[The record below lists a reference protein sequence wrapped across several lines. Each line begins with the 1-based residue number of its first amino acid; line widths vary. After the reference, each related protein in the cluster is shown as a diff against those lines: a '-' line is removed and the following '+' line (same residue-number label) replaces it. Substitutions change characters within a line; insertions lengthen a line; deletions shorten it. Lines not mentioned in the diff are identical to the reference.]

1 MCTLAAG
8 LRHSHGVLNH
18 KFNLH
23 APDSAQEITTHEDLN
38 EKFYNINLSTP
49 HQITADNFNNS
60 LVRIKKKIT
69 FKSFDYVGIKLK
81 K

>member
-1 MCTLAAG
+1 MYLPTNSLIK
-8 LRHSHGVLNH
+8 LRRQL
-18 KFNLH
+18 KTTCDLH
-23 APDSAQEITTHEDLN
+23 ASAREIAMYEDLN
-38 EKFYNINLSTP
+38 TKFYNINLSTP